1 MDRKDD
7 HSVTFPEIDAA
18 AQTPAGQTRL
28 KRQLAEQAIA
38 HASAARWTDAA
49 ETNRRLLELGPDSE
63 SENRLAKALWELGEL
78 GAAREHYQKA
88 LALDPTNRIA
98 ERNIDRLKV
107 LLVDAGEKTVAAR
120 AGSKAPVSIFVE
132 ETGKTGF
139 AHLTNLARST
149 ELAQVNPGDLVELT
163 PEGNRLIAISNGVRI
178 GVVEPRVAARLLK
191 LMADGNKYLAGVT
204 SLGDKDV
211 RLIIREVFQDPRNYG
226 KVSFPTAAKS
236 TDLRPYTKGTLVRE
250 EEELEDDLEDDI
262 EDEEIENLERVLP
275 PEETT
280 DEAFVEETDELEE
293 P

>member
-38 HASAARWTDAA
+38 HATAARWTDAA

-120 AGSKAPVSIFVE
+120 PGSKAPVSIFVE

-191 LMADGNKYLAGVT
+191 LIADGNKYLAGVT